1 MLAAVITENNKL
13 NHILQL
19 CVVTL
24 DIVTVVSGFVA
35 VIGKAKDDK
44 WEQDEVLTWKI
55 LYLTWL
61 ISIQVFSAAGRFWSR
76 DLNLD
81 ETEGIVGIL

>member
-44 WEQDEVLTWKI
+44 
-55 LYLTWL
+55 
-61 ISIQVFSAAGRFWSR
+61 
-76 DLNLD
+76 
-81 ETEGIVGIL
+81 